1 MQRRIRSDA
10 KIGTIERRLGIS
22 GLFRNPNGRDTRSD
36 KRLGNYRK
44 SYRRG

>member
-10 KIGTIERRLGIS
+10 QIGTIERRLGIS

-44 SYRRG
+44 SYRKK

>member
-1 MQRRIRSDA
+1 MQRRIRSDV

-36 KRLGNYRK
+36 KRLGNYKK
-44 SYRRG
+44 SYKGR

>member
-1 MQRRIRSDA
+1 MQRKIRSDA

>member
-1 MQRRIRSDA
+1 MQRRIRSNA

-44 SYRRG
+44 SYRKK